1 MRPTSLLSLFLSDK
15 SMPIHKPQS
24 IATTP
29 RGAKLKVWQAVLFI
43 AVVCL
48 SLAVLTF
55 WGAWNARQHQLH
67 DKEVAISNLAQAL
80 SSQVQ
85 GTIKQVDTAL
95 FGLVERLEVEGIVS
109 ARTARMQHVLD
120 AQRAELPQ
128 LHGLLI
134 FDAQG
139 NWLASAG
146 GVIPPNVTSADRE
159 YFIYH
164 RDHAD
169 TGPHIGPSIRARNTG
184 DWVLTVSRRINHA
197 DGSFAGVALATI
209 YLEHFLALYRS
220 IDVGNNGVINL
231 IAADAT
237 VIVRRPFNEADIGT
251 SLAKSQLFTQFL
263 PNAPSGTANIRSML
277 DGVERIVGYQR
288 VADYPLVMFVGFDR
302 AESLSSWRKES
313 WFSAALTS
321 LLLIIFGTLGYRLIR
336 LMRRQNYVQRALLT
350 AQEQLLEVN
359 QALHLQAMEDGLT
372 KLANRRQFDQFIGDE
387 IGRAKRNRDTIALL
401 MIDVDHFKLFN
412 DQYGHLAG
420 DDCLKS
426 VAATIKNSIQR
437 PGDLAA
443 RYGGEEFAVVLP
455 GTDAAGAMVLAE
467 KIRLAV
473 AQLELAQEGG
483 MTSRVTISIGVSAIP
498 PTQGDLPEDLIAAA
512 DKALYLAK
520 ASGRNLCITAV

>member
-1 MRPTSLLSLFLSDK
+1 MPMR
-15 SMPIHKPQS
+15 KPLPL
-24 IATTP
+24 ATTP
-29 RGAKLKVWQAVLFI
+29 RMAKLKVRQAVIFI
-43 AVVCL
+43 LAICL
-48 SLAVLTF
+48 SLVALTL
-55 WGAWNARQHQLH
+55 WGAWSARQHQLH
-67 DKEVAISNLAQAL
+67 DKEVAILNLAQAL

-95 FGLVERLEVEGIVS
+95 FDLVERLEVDGIAS
-109 ARTARMQHVLD
+109 ARSSRLQRLLD
-120 AQRAELPQ
+120 RQRAELPQ

-159 YFIYH
+159 YFIFH
-164 RDHAD
+164 RDHPD

-209 YLEHFLALYRS
+209 YLEHFLTLYRS
-220 IDVGNNGVINL
+220 MDVGHNGVVNL

-237 VIVRRPFNEADIGT
+237 IIVRHPFNEADIGT
-251 SLAKSQLFTQFL
+251 SLAKAPLFSQFL
-263 PNAPSGTANIRSML
+263 PKAPAGTATIRSVI

-288 VADYPLVMFVGFDR
+288 VADYPLVMFVGVDR
-302 AESLSSWRKES
+302 AESLASWRKES
-313 WFSAALTS
+313 WFTAALTA
-321 LLLIIFGTLGYRLIR
+321 LLLVILGTLGYRLVR
-336 LMRRQNYVQRALLT
+336 LMRRQNHVQRALLR

-359 QALHLQAMEDGLT
+359 QSLHLQALEDGLT
-372 KLANRRQFDQFIGDE
+372 GLANRRQFDQFIQDE
-387 IGRAKRNRDTIALL
+387 MGRARRNQSLLALL
-401 MIDVDHFKLFN
+401 MIDVDHFKRFN

-426 VAATIKNSIQR
+426 VAATIRSSIQR

-473 AQLELAQEGG
+473 EQLQLVQESGEL
-483 MTSRVTISIGVSAIP
+483 SRVTISIGVSALVP
-498 PTQGDLPEDLIAAA
+498 SLGELPAELIAAA
-512 DKALYLAK
+512 DRALYLAK
-520 ASGRNLCITAV
+520 SSGRNLAVTAV